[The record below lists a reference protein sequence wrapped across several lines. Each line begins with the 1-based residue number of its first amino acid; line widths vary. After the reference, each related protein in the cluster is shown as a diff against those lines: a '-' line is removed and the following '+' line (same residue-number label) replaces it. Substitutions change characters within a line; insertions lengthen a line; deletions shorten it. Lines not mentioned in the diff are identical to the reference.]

1 MRRLRENAMLE
12 AEISV
17 NGDVFVEGHHIG
29 QLAGFRFV
37 ADASADGPDAR
48 AVIAAAQKALALEFE
63 ARAARL
69 HASGNSDFAIG
80 SDGTVRWHGDPVAR
94 LTAGD
99 HVLKPRSILLA
110 DEQLTGSARDFVVAR
125 IDRFVNHHIATVLKP
140 LDDLARAEDLD
151 GLARGLAF
159 RLAENLGILFRRDV
173 AEMIKDLDQSA
184 RASLRKYGIRF
195 GAYHIFMPALLK
207 PAPAELV
214 TLLWALSN
222 DGFGKPGYGD
232 VTPLLAAGRTSVATD
247 PEIDREFYRLAGFRF
262 LGKRAVRIDILE
274 RLADLIRPALQW
286 KPGSPGARPEAA
298 YDGRRFITT
307 TGMLSILG
315 ATQDDIEEILK
326 GLGYRADAV
335 PVEEA
340 QSHLAGLDAAQT
352 ETAGSG
358 PVVEVVVSRT
368 VADRPHKPAAA
379 AGTVIAAGTA
389 PVAADNV
396 TASDAAEEDGT
407 TAEAPVSDEDG
418 KAAEA
423 AVDTAADAAAASEP
437 VASEE
442 PKDVAPEAADASA
455 PAAADPAAGEPAAAE
470 EAEAPRPVLL
480 WRPGGR
486 QDGQQRGPRHGAPGA
501 PGDGRGRRERGPGR
515 AGDKPAAEG
524 GAEAEARPGKGHRG
538 KPAHHHGKGGPGK
551 GGPGG
556 GRGADKG
563 GPGGGR
569 GGPDRGGAGMAG
581 GRNDRPERKEKP
593 LDPDSPF
600 AALAALRDK
609 LKK

>member
-37 ADASADGPDAR
+37 ADASADGPDAK
-48 AVIAAAQKALALEFE
+48 AVLAAAQKALALEFE

-69 HASGNSDFAIG
+69 HASGNSDFAVG
-80 SDGTVRWHGDPVAR
+80 ADGTVRWLGDPVAK
-94 LTAGD
+94 LTSGD
-99 HVLKPRSILLA
+99 HILKPRSILLA

-140 LDDLARAEDLD
+140 LDDLTRAEDLD

-159 RLAENLGILFRRDV
+159 RLAENLGVLFRRDV
-173 AEMIKDLDQSA
+173 SEVIKDLDQSA

-214 TLLWALSN
+214 TLLWSLAN
-222 DGFGKPGYGD
+222 DGFSKPGYGD

-286 KPGSPGARPEAA
+286 KPGTPGARPEAA

-335 PVEEA
+335 PAEEA
-340 QSHLAGLDAAQT
+340 QGHIAGLDAAQA
-352 ETAGSG
+352 EAAGPAGAG

-368 VADRPHKPAAA
+368 AADRPHKPVAAATTEPVSAPSDDVAPLEADAETVDASNIASAANEETGAQSAETAADIVTDETEAAPAASASEETPAAA
-379 AGTVIAAGTA
+379 A
-389 PVAADNV
+389 PK
-396 TASDAAEEDGT
+396 
-407 TAEAPVSDEDG
+407 AEAE
-418 KAAEA
+418 
-423 AVDTAADAAAASEP
+423 T
-437 VASEE
+437 
-442 PKDVAPEAADASA
+442 
-455 PAAADPAAGEPAAAE
+455 
-470 EAEAPRPVLL
+470 EAPRPVLL

-486 QDGQQRGPRHGAPGA
+486 QDAQRGPRSAPGE
-501 PGDGRGRRERGPGR
+501 GRGRREGGNRNARSGGERPEGEAAAGGEGR
-515 AGDKPAAEG
+515 PN
-524 GAEAEARPGKGHRG
+524 KGHRG
-538 KPAHHHGKGGPGK
+538 KPGHHGKGGPGRGEPGK
-551 GGPGG
+551 GGPGRDG
-556 GRGADKG
+556 KG
-563 GPGGGR
+563 KDGPGR
-569 GGPDRGGAGMAG
+569 GGDANRADRTE
-581 GRNDRPERKEKP
+581 RPQRKERP
-593 LDPDSPF
+593 IDPDSPF